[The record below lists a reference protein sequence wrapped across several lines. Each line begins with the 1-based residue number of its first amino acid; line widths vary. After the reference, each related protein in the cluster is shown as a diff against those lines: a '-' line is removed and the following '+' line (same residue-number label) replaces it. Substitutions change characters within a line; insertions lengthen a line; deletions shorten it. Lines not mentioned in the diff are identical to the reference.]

1 MGCNRMNLP
10 PDPHE
15 GEKQNLSLAIAMIDR
30 HEGLSLRE
38 FRS

>member
-1 MGCNRMNLP
+1 MQPDERSSSASRGREKMNL
-10 PDPHE
+10 
-15 GEKQNLSLAIAMIDR
+15 GLAIAMIDR

>member
-1 MGCNRMNLP
+1 LQADECASSPSRAREKKNL
-10 PDPHE
+10 
-15 GEKQNLSLAIAMIDR
+15 GLAIAIIDR